1 MAHGERPKSPLSF
14 SDHLFKFPSTLWLCN
29 KAQEVGLPVNNAPE
43 VWEARG
49 PLLAL
54 ILQALEDASPAASPL
69 VQLFVDLLKHLLHL
83 PGRRFVELLR
93 DVKNSGRAA
102 VSSSYYLLRRS
113 L

>member
-1 MAHGERPKSPLSF
+1 M
-14 SDHLFKFPSTLWLCN
+14 
-29 KAQEVGLPVNNAPE
+29 NNAPKM
-43 VWEARG
+43 WETRG

-93 DVKNSGRAA
+93 DEKTAGERQ
-102 VSSSYYLLRRS
+102 
-113 L
+113 

>member
-1 MAHGERPKSPLSF
+1 M
-14 SDHLFKFPSTLWLCN
+14 
-29 KAQEVGLPVNNAPE
+29 
-43 VWEARG
+43 WEPCG

-93 DVKNSGRAA
+93 DEITAA
-102 VSSSYYLLRRS
+102 EQQ
-113 L
+113 